1 MKLKYMNQN
10 AEQQQLQI
18 PAIGTPVLVYKQ
30 VYDVSDN
37 LAMLLLAMPFWEK
50 VEVPPASEQFD
61 RLTDQQFDRL
71 TDLAVDDLQ
80 LVKGIGPQT
89 AKALRK
95 TGITTFALLIDTPA
109 EQINKLLD
117 GSLDYITVSMIRDWQ
132 ENATTLKGRSE
143 EHTSELQSR

>member
-61 RLTDQQFDRL
+61 RLTD
-71 TDLAVDDLQ
+71 LAVDDLQ
-80 LVKGIGPQT
+80 LVKGIGSST
-89 AKALRK
+89 ARALRK
-95 TGITTFALLIDTPA
+95 TGITSFALLIDTPA

-132 ENATTLKGRSE
+132 ANAATLKGN
-143 EHTSELQSR
+143 